1 MMTGAGNNNMA
12 ASEFVKQELRA
23 TVGARM
29 QQQGSPRNPQQHMGM
44 TMQQQ
49 QPQQPDLTSLG
60 LNYEMSSSGGS
71 GDGPKAWVNL
81 GGPDMG
87 AVSPQSSL
95 NRNNMEDPSRA
106 GGDQKSSLLEKLLS
120 ET

>member
-49 QPQQPDLTSLG
+49 QQPHQPDLTSLG
-60 LNYEMSSSGGS
+60 LNYEMSSSGTS
-71 GDGPKAWVNL
+71 YFMCL
-81 GGPDMG
+81 
-87 AVSPQSSL
+87 
-95 NRNNMEDPSRA
+95 
-106 GGDQKSSLLEKLLS
+106 
-120 ET
+120 